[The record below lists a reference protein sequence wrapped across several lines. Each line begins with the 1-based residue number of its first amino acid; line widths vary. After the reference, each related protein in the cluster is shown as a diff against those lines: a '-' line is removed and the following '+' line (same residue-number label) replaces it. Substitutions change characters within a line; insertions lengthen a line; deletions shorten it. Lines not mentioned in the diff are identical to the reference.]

1 MAQIKIEVLFDP
13 AKENLREVLKPLV
26 DDQAPAKYEQ
36 MVIPEFTATRELT
49 DSDTMAVANVDKA
62 VKTAEAKVKATT
74 TLAEEPV
81 EEPAEESEELSAEEK
96 LKALKRDIRALALAL
111 SKSNKAKLGE
121 VLAGFGATRLADV
134 DPADY
139 QTLHEK
145 LVSARG

>member
-13 AKENLREVLKPLV
+13 AKENLRDVLKPLV
-26 DDQAPAKYEQ
+26 DDQMPAKYEQ
-36 MVIPEFTATRELT
+36 MVIPEFTATKEIT
-49 DSDTMAVANVDKA
+49 ESDVKAAANVDKA
-62 VKTAEAKVKATT
+62 VKAAEAEAKAATT
-74 TLAEEPV
+74 PV
-81 EEPAEESEELSAEEK
+81 EEPAEAPEELSDEEK